1 MKLRIASAL
10 MLVGAFL
17 FCAAICSADS
27 VGVTSTSKKS
37 SIYGMAGDGL
47 TQVSTIPVNIF
58 SVSLDTS
65 DSQPDG
71 FLEIDTPDLPAGT
84 LISVTFP
91 STDGFDGSSFF
102 SSVYCP
108 NGCSASCVDTLQGS
122 FTSTATT
129 DTFEF
134 AAPGCS
140 LPNTKGDNTM
150 ALIFLDSDG
159 TIPNGIGI
167 STGAPAVPEPST
179 LMLLGAG
186 LVGLWSL
193 RRSLA

>member
-1 MKLRIASAL
+1 
-10 MLVGAFL
+10 
-17 FCAAICSADS
+17 
-27 VGVTSTSKKS
+27 
-37 SIYGMAGDGL
+37 MAGDGL
-47 TQVSTIPVNIF
+47 TKVSTIPVGIF

-65 DSQPDG
+65 DSAPDG

-91 STDGFDGSSFF
+91 SADGFVLSSF

-108 NGCSASCVDTLQGS
+108 NGCIASCVDKVTGS

-134 AAPGCS
+134 AAPACS
-140 LPNTKGDNTM
+140 LTNTKGDNTM
-150 ALIFLDSDG
+150 ALIFGDPNG
-159 TIPNGIGI
+159 AIPSGIGI
-167 STGAPAVPEPST
+167 STGAPAAPEPGS

-186 LVGLWSL
+186 LVGLWGL